1 MGNCNMYY
9 EMEIKMNHLFYLAFN
24 YHRNMD

>member
-1 MGNCNMYY
+1 MRNCNMYY
-9 EMEIKMNHLFYLAFN
+9 EKEIKMNHLFYLAFN